1 MYKGTD
7 TVEIVFTY
15 LLRTDLEKMEKLKQ
29 FLIVI
34 AMTIFLVTTQNK
46 ILKSSILIEFNV
58 LL

>member
-58 LL
+58 LF